1 MFYQQNHKSIRP
13 SGQSA
18 TQTIIPI
25 GGYAPLPPA
34 SQLYYPRGA
43 TFHAAAGDTLWWL
56 FVGPHGRWEFAASNG
71 ASTVSGLRRALQ
83 ARYWDKNNTRLPS
96 GRELGQLYDPTMP
109 TVDRPMLLRMAY
121 ALRESMR
128 AGEGYFFATEAMAN
142 ILESD
147 AVNGRISND
156 TALLLILMQYHMNG
170 SQTVFPLARGAGQRF
185 YVRALSD
192 GSSWKPAFNTPVLP
206 SASWEFRPIV
216 AELDQ
221 LPLSGIAAIDS
232 KRFEQ
237 VAANGTRTAPQVVQP
252 STPAAAA
259 TPPAQ
264 SQVQTTTIVTGT
276 AADWPTRIVD
286 ADSTTAPTTSSTPG
300 AFTQQQPPPK
310 WGTVEILA
318 GGGGKPDEGTATGGT
333 GSTGGGSTGSTTTGG
348 GTGSTGGGTGSTTGG
363 TAGVN
368 AGNLATSVVGLS
380 LTPMMVAILVVI
392 AIGAVGVVIY
402 ASREPKGA
410 TP

>member
-1 MFYQQNHKSIRP
+1 MFYQQNFSPILP
-13 SGQSA
+13 SGQAA
-18 TQTIIPI
+18 TQQIIVPI

-83 ARYWDKNNTRLPS
+83 NRYWDKANARLPS

-128 AGEGYFFATEAMAN
+128 AREGYLFATEAMAN
-142 ILESD
+142 VLESD
-147 AVNGRISND
+147 AVNGRVSND
-156 TALLLILMQYHMNG
+156 SALLIILMQYHMTG
-170 SQTVFPLARGAGQRF
+170 PQSVFPLSTGPGQRF
-185 YVRALSD
+185 YIRALSN
-192 GSSWKPAFNTPVLP
+192 GTAWKPAFNTPVLP
-206 SASWEFRPIV
+206 SASWEMRPMV

-237 VAANGTRTAPQVVQP
+237 VAPNGTRTAPQVVQP

-259 TPPAQ
+259 APPA
-264 SQVQTTTIVTGT
+264 QVQTTTIVTGT

-286 ADSTTAPTTSSTPG
+286 ADNTTAPTTSATPG
-300 AFTQQQPPPK
+300 AFTQQEPPLK
-310 WGTVEILA
+310 WGPVEILA
-318 GGGGKPDEGTATGGT
+318 GSNKPTTVDGGSTSTG
-333 GSTGGGSTGSTTTGG
+333 GSTGGGSTAGAGAG
-348 GTGSTGGGTGSTTGG
+348 GSTGGGATGG
-363 TAGVN
+363 GSPGGVN
-368 AGNLATSVVGLS
+368 ADNLAASAADLP
-380 LTPMMVAILVVI
+380 LTPALVAVLVVVAI
-392 AIGAVGVVIY
+392 ATIGAILY
-402 ASREPKGA
+402 AERAPKGA